1 MGPLTDKAVR
11 AAPAE
16 ILRTAS
22 RRKNRT
28 EAAAREAREAPLQ
41 AANHLKNLQHQISK
55 NGRSLHG
62 HSATARWGG
71 FQMFKNRTFSCSL
84 YADILNKMKNI
95 FTFLYNIFDNMP
107 LMM

>member
-1 MGPLTDKAVR
+1 MEKAAR
-11 AAPAE
+11 EDLAE
-16 ILRTAS
+16 ILRTVN
-22 RRKNRT
+22 RLRNRT
-28 EAAAREAREAPLQ
+28 ETAAREAHHLKNQMETEARLQ

-95 FTFLYNIFDNMP
+95 FTFL
-107 LMM
+107 